1 MHIKKL
7 SESVKKDI
15 ELKNYARIMAGLQ
28 PIVVKVRV
36 CEICCRLFE
45 SYGKMSCGCDSVN
58 NNKPVAGSNII

>member
-28 PIVVKVRV
+28 PMVVKVRICV
-36 CEICCRLFE
+36 ICCRLFE
-45 SYGKMSCGCDSVN
+45 SYGNRSCGCDSVN
-58 NNKPVAGSNII
+58 NNKPVIGSHII